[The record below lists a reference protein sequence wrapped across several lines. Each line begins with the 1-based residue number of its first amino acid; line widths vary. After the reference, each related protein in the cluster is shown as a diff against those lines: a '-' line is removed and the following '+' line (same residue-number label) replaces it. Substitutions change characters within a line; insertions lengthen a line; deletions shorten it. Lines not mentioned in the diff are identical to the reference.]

1 MTPDYAIKYAV
12 ALSELQNKI
21 ISLRSILRDYDQ
33 D

>member
-1 MTPDYAIKYAV
+1 MTLHYAIKYAV

-21 ISLRSILRDYDQ
+21 ISLPSRLRDYDQ